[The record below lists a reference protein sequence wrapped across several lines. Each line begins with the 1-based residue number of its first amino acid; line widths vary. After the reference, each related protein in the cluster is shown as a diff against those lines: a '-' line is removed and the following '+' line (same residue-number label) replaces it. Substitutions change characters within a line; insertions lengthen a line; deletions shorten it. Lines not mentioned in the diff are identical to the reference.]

1 MDSVITK
8 HIFRFVVLL
17 LAQIFVFNNINF
29 LGYINPYIY
38 VIFILTYPIKNNRLV
53 FLTVSFLLGVFIDM
67 FLDSG
72 GVHAAASVFLAYAR
86 PVLLKFSFGTL
97 YEHQSLKF
105 GVAEFGSLIGY
116 ITLGVIFHHLVLFL
130 LEIFNMSQ
138 ILLILKKTLFSGG
151 FTIILS
157 ILFILLFKA
166 RK

>member
-1 MDSVITK
+1 MNSGIAK
-8 HIFRFVVLL
+8 HIFRFVVLF

-38 VIFILTYPIKNNRLV
+38 IIFILTYPVKNNRLV
-53 FLTVSFLLGVFIDM
+53 FLTVSFLLGIFIDM

-97 YEHQSLKF
+97 YEHQSIKF

-116 ITLGVIFHHLVLFL
+116 IILGVIFHHLVLFF